1 MRVLVINCGSSTLK
15 FQLLEAGEVPPGSGP
30 EHPLAQGIVERIGGQ
45 AALKF
50 VTNGITHQEHTPL
63 ASHEVA
69 TQHLFDW
76 LTTTG
81 FLQPGGIEAIG
92 HRVVHGG
99 NRFLQPTRLDD
110 SVIAALDALGELAPL
125 HNGPALAAIRAARAV
140 SGTRIP
146 MVAVFDTAFHH
157 TMPAWAAQYA
167 LPEHLTARHAIR
179 RYGFHGLA
187 HRFMSERYAALRAAP
202 GDQVP
207 QAVRDTPA
215 QQCKI
220 ITLQLGSGCSAA
232 ALAAGCS
239 VDTSM
244 GFTPLEGLMMG
255 TRCGDIDPAIPGF
268 LARQEGVDLAT
279 IDTWLNTTSGLL
291 GISGHSRDMRELLA
305 AEAQGNTRAALA
317 INMFCYR
324 VRKYIGA
331 YLAALNGAE
340 ALVFG
345 GGIGEHAPAIR
356 ARICAHMEWCGL
368 TLDTTRNTAA
378 QGTEARISA
387 DSARLHAYVIPVDEA
402 SVIARD
408 TVACLRAL

>member
-1 MRVLVINCGSSTLK
+1 M
-15 FQLLEAGEVPPGSGP
+15 
-30 EHPLAQGIVERIGGQ
+30 ERIGGQ
-45 AALKF
+45 ATLKF
-50 VTNGITHQEHTPL
+50 VTDGTTHQEHTHL

-76 LTTTG
+76 LTAAG

-99 NRFLQPTRLDD
+99 SRFLQPTRLDD

-167 LPEHLTARHAIR
+167 LPEPLTARHAIR

-202 GDQVP
+202 GDHVP

-215 QQCKI
+215 PQHRI

-232 ALAAGCS
+232 AIAAGCS

-279 IDTWLNTTSGLL
+279 IDTWLNTASGLL

-305 AEAQGNTRAALA
+305 AEAQGNTRVALA

-345 GGIGEHAPAIR
+345 GGIGEHAPGIR
-356 ARICAHMEWCGL
+356 ARICAQMEWCGL
-368 TLDTTRNTAA
+368 TLDATRNTAA

-387 DSARLHAYVIPVDEA
+387 DAARLHAYVIPVDEA

-408 TVACLRAL
+408 TVACLREL